1 VQVAHNKK
9 KGFNAAAKSTA
20 RNPALLHVLFIRH
33 AESSNNVLAEQIT
46 KELGINP
53 YGPEGAAEVMA
64 EYDRRRTHDPD
75 LSALGQ
81 RQAAL
86 LPFHPHLQSLGLE
99 SLAKEGRVRVVTS
112 PMQRTILTS
121 LPLLHSLKGPHG
133 TPPHLT
139 ATIVAD
145 VCEKG
150 GSYKSVRD
158 PATGVATNQAF
169 RGLTRSQFAEKWGNT
184 HDPSALS
191 EEGWWQPTGP
201 GAEDD
206 VAFEARLL
214 RAKAWL
220 AQQAADYAAK
230 TAAAASASSD
240 AALPPDYL
248 LIVSHADFIDAI
260 LIKLLRVQAAAKY
273 IFYSGNTSISH
284 VEFEAHPPSAATA
297 GAAGSAELIVR
308 VRGTNIKP
316 VDIDAHELAI
326 HHGAGGT
333 ASPSPAAT
341 PSPQSNL

>member
-1 VQVAHNKK
+1 
-9 KGFNAAAKSTA
+9 
-20 RNPALLHVLFIRH
+20 
-33 AESSNNVLAEQIT
+33 
-46 KELGINP
+46 
-53 YGPEGAAEVMA
+53 
-64 EYDRRRTHDPD
+64 
-75 LSALGQ
+75 
-81 RQAAL
+81 
-86 LPFHPHLQSLGLE
+86 LGLE

-158 PATGVATNQAF
+158 PVTGVATNQAF

-184 HDPSALS
+184 HDPSSLS

-284 VEFEAHPPSAATA
+284 VEFEAHPPSAA
-297 GAAGSAELIVR
+297 GAAASAELIVR